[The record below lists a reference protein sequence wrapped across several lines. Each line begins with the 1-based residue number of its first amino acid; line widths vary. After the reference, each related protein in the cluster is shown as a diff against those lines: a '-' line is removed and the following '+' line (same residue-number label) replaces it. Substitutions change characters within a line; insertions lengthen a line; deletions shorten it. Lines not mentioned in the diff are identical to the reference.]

1 MDLSQIAMLGK
12 GELVRA
18 IFMNAV
24 NSGAGGAGWRKV
36 GALGLAIA
44 VIGLPINNT
53 YDYTLLLILGV
64 IIFCGDVRTTVRAWV
79 AAVVI
84 VVIAAFGQALLLPP
98 PIEEGH
104 NVFLPSSALERGLP
118 GDVYRHMAAEFDA
131 QYPPGQRCDPNKLG
145 CWRGAGFPDS
155 TFAFSADGI
164 WRKTDASR
172 AATGID
178 FSNPVWLRTGFIN
191 ELRYNWTSDHDVTRA
206 TRDRRFWMGWNRW
219 HLTMPWF
226 ELIRL
231 PPEYI
236 GSELCWH
243 GSVMWEGE
251 NQSFAAM
258 PGEGC
263 RRVQPGDIGKRIF
276 GAAIKPETLAMHL
289 TPPLSVRLPG
299 FASATLLLL
308 AAAALIVVLVRVK
321 MTRMIIPAVIIA
333 LSVLVIVVDDASF
346 LGGLR
351 PFDGGDDGIFYDGV
365 GRLILQKLLAGD
377 FFGALE
383 GGEKVFYY
391 GGPGLRY
398 FRALEHIVFG
408 ESYLGYLSI
417 ILLFPFL
424 AYALFRRFLPGRWSL
439 ALILL
444 FVALPVGIAFGT
456 AFEQYEQWASRGF
469 ADPMAY
475 ILFVAGV
482 LPIVGRRAGDAG
494 TARAFFG
501 ALLLALGIFM
511 KPIIAPAAAVFLG
524 GAGLAAL
531 YLRQWTRLVAMC
543 VGFLPVFSMALHNW
557 AYGHV
562 FVLFSDNSAHPYV
575 LIMPP
580 SAYLA
585 ILRDLV
591 NLDLNGEHF
600 RRLSMQIADWL
611 SGPAESRFTIPLNAA
626 GVAILIYVVL
636 RGRRFDPWLRLI
648 GVSALAQ
655 HAVAFFYTAATARY
669 HFLTWFLTMLVVAVW
684 LQQVGV
690 DRLKHRY
697 PVLSERFVKLPWVRR
712 LASGLDR
719 LQRVSA

>member
-1 MDLSQIAMLGK
+1 MDLSQIDMLGK

-18 IFMNAV
+18 ISMNAA
-24 NSGAGGAGWRKV
+24 NSGAGGAGWRKA
-36 GALGLAIA
+36 GALGLAVA
-44 VIGLPINNT
+44 VIGLPINNI
-53 YDYTLLLILGV
+53 YDYTLLLVLAV
-64 IIFCGDVRTTVRAWV
+64 IIFCGDVRATARAWV
-79 AAVVI
+79 ASAVI
-84 VVIAAFGQALLLPP
+84 VIVAALGQAVLSPP

-118 GDVYRHMAAEFDA
+118 GDVYRRMAAEFDA
-131 QYPPGQRCDPNKLG
+131 QYPAAQRCDPKKLG

-155 TFAFSADGI
+155 AFAFSADGI

-172 AATGID
+172 AVTGID
-178 FSNPVWLRTGFIN
+178 FSDPVWLRTGFVN
-191 ELRYNWTSDHDVTRA
+191 EFRYNWTSDHDMTRVR
-206 TRDRRFWMGWNRW
+206 RDRRLWMGSHRW

-226 ELIRL
+226 EMIRL
-231 PPEYI
+231 PAEYI
-236 GSELCWH
+236 GSELCWR

-251 NQSFAAM
+251 NQSFTAM
-258 PGEGC
+258 PGDGC
-263 RRVQPGDIGKRIF
+263 RRVQSADIGKRIF
-276 GAAIKPETLAMHL
+276 GAAIKPDTLAMHL
-289 TPPLSVRLPG
+289 TTPLSIRLAG
-299 FASATLLLL
+299 FGRGTLLL
-308 AAAALIVVLVRVK
+308 AAAAALILILVRV
-321 MTRMIIPAVIIA
+321 RAGRAIVPAIIIV
-333 LSVLVIVVDDASF
+333 LSVLVIAADDASF

-351 PFDGGDDGIFYDGV
+351 PFDGGDDGLFYDGV

-408 ESYLGYLSI
+408 ESSLGYLSI
-417 ILLFPFL
+417 ILSFPFL
-424 AYALFRRFLPGRWSL
+424 VYGLFRRFLPDRWSL

-444 FVALPVGIAFGT
+444 FVAIPVGIAFGT
-456 AFEQYEQWASRGF
+456 SFVQYEQWASRGF

-475 ILFVAGV
+475 ILFIAGV
-482 LPIVGRRAGDAG
+482 LLIVGRGAEDAG
-494 TARAFFG
+494 TVRAFFG

-511 KPIIAPAAAVFLG
+511 KPIVAPAAVVLLG
-524 GAGLAAL
+524 GAGIAAL
-531 YLRQWTRLVAMC
+531 YLRQWPRLVAMC

-557 AYGHV
+557 VYGHV
-562 FVLFSDNSAHPYV
+562 FVLFSGNSAHPYV
-575 LIMPP
+575 LVMPP
-580 SAYLA
+580 SAYMA
-585 ILRDLV
+585 ILHDLV
-591 NLDLNGEHF
+591 NLDLNGEHV
-600 RRLSMQIADWL
+600 RRLLVQIADWL

-648 GVSALAQ
+648 GAAALAQ
-655 HAVAFFYTAATARY
+655 HGVALFYTAATARY
-669 HFLTWFLTMLVVAVW
+669 HFLTWFLTMLVVMVW

-690 DRLKHRY
+690 VRLKQRY
-697 PVLSERFVKLPWVRR
+697 PLLSERFAKHPWVRR